1 MVELLS
7 LKYGNDEVY
16 ARVERPL
23 PLGRNSIEILLINT
37 VIPYR
42 YAYTHSQSPIDTA
55 IHWLED
61 IKKENNTIIRQW
73 AMLGQNIQSAADT
86 QALIHLYQNYCQPHQ
101 CFNCQIGQQVF
112 AYKQLEL
119 F

>member
-1 MVELLS
+1 MVDLLS

-23 PLGRNSIEILLINT
+23 PLGRKSIEILLINT

-55 IHWLED
+55 IHWKEK
-61 IKKENNTIIRQW
+61 IKKEDNTIIRQW
-73 AMLGQNIQSAADT
+73 A
-86 QALIHLYQNYCQPHQ
+86 
-101 CFNCQIGQQVF
+101 IG
-112 AYKQLEL
+112 YGCRHSDRG
-119 F
+119 